1 MFGLGNRSQRGV
13 LNTEDTY
20 ISHNFADIRLTGS
33 IRSRYWDWR
42 AIVGSNLLLSALAIL
57 EAVVRE
63 KSLKASFC
71 HAVYLAVKHR
81 CY

>member
-1 MFGLGNRSQRGV
+1 MDA
-13 LNTEDTY
+13 EDTY
-20 ISHNFADIRLTGS
+20 ISHDFADIRFTGS
-33 IRSRYWDWR
+33 IRSRYRGWR

-63 KSLKASFC
+63 MSLEAGFC

-81 CY
+81 YY

>member
-1 MFGLGNRSQRGV
+1 MDA
-13 LNTEDTY
+13 EDTY
-20 ISHNFADIRLTGS
+20 ISHDFADIRLTGR
-33 IRSRYWDWR
+33 IRSRYRGWR

-63 KSLKASFC
+63 KSLKANFC

-81 CY
+81 YY